1 MVYAVKKIRIMLRAR
16 VVHSHAARCKT
27 ATFTGL
33 QCVVFGEMAV
43 CL

>member
-1 MVYAVKKIRIMLRAR
+1 MVYAVKKIRIMLRAC
-16 VVHSHAARCKT
+16 VVHSRAARCKT
-27 ATFTGL
+27 VTFTGL